1 VSRLPFT
8 CPVCEHEA
16 AAAPSLAM
24 LHGHNAGHGSCPK
37 CNTFLALSIRPG
49 GQTMQATRWTD
60 RAWKRNSGLDHTSRE
75 VALWRSDVL
84 LARLSHHDHLPLWA
98 IRYALKQGP
107 YVLTFLNALTF
118 VTGSAHAF
126 REAAVYQRDL
136 ARRRRLDAPYY
147 ERRAALLDEYALKGH
162 TGVPA

>member
-1 VSRLPFT
+1 MSRLPFT
-8 CPVCEHEA
+8 CPACGHEA
-16 AAAPSLAM
+16 AVALSLAM

-37 CNTFLALSIRPG
+37 CDAFLSLSVRPG
-49 GQTMQATRWTD
+49 GQAMQAIRWTD
-60 RAWKRNSGLDHTSRE
+60 LRWKRNSGLDHTSRE

-162 TGVPA
+162 PGVPA

>member
-1 VSRLPFT
+1 MSRLPFT

-84 LARLSHHDHLPLWA
+84 LARLSRHDHLPLWA

-107 YVLTFLNALTF
+107 HVLTFLNALTF
-118 VTGSAHAF
+118 VRGSAQAF
-126 REAAVYQRDL
+126 SEAAVYQRGL
-136 ARRRRLDAPYY
+136 ARRRRLHAPHY
-147 ERRAALLDEYALKGH
+147 ERRAALLDEYATKGH